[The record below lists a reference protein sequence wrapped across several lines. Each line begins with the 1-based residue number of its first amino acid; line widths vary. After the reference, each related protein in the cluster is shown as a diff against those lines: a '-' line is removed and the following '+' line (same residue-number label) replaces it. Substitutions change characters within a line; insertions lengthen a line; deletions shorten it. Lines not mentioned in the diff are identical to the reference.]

1 MTESRAP
8 KRDKH
13 PARSARILSTGLA
26 LTSTLGLSAA
36 YTLAAQAKAL
46 NNVGMSDPAAA
57 VDPALLPVGS
67 VAQTPAVAPSA
78 PAGAIPVAGQ
88 STNKVG
94 GTQQAVP
101 STAAIQTPVTAAA
114 PQGSAVVV
122 VQVPVSAAA
131 PAPVAASPSP
141 VAAAPAP
148 VAAAPAPVAAAPAPA
163 PAPVVTV
170 APKTSSSK

>member
-1 MTESRAP
+1 MSMTMTESRAP

-57 VDPALLPVGS
+57 VDPALVPAGS
-67 VAQTPAVAPSA
+67 VAQTPAVAPTT
-78 PAGAIPVAGQ
+78 PTGAAPVASQ
-88 STNKVG
+88 SSTKTG
-94 GTQQAVP
+94 GKQQNSATP
-101 STAAIQTPVTAAA
+101 TAGVQT
-114 PQGSAVVV
+114 
-122 VQVPVSAAA
+122 PVSAAA
-131 PAPVAASPSP
+131 PQPVTQTPATAAPIVIQVP
-141 VAAAPAP
+141 VAAPAP
-148 VAAAPAPVAAAPAPA
+148 VAAAPTPAPAPA

>member
-46 NNVGMSDPAAA
+46 HNVGMSDPAVA
-57 VDPALLPVGS
+57 VDPALVPVDP
-67 VAQTPAVAPSA
+67 VAQTPVVAPTT
-78 PAGAIPVAGQ
+78 PAAASPVASQ
-88 STNKVG
+88 SSTKTG
-94 GTQQAVP
+94 GKQQS
-101 STAAIQTPVTAAA
+101 STAGTIAVQT
-114 PQGSAVVV
+114 
-122 VQVPVSAAA
+122 PVSAAA
-131 PAPVAASPSP
+131 PQPVTQTPVAAAPVVIQVP

-163 PAPVVTV
+163 PAPAPVVTV

>member
-57 VDPALLPVGS
+57 VDPALVPAGS
-67 VAQTPAVAPSA
+67 VAQTPAVAPST
-78 PAGAIPVAGQ
+78 PTGATPVTGQ
-88 STNKVG
+88 SSNKVG
-94 GTQQAVP
+94 GIQQTVP
-101 STAAIQTPVTAAA
+101 GAAAAIQTPVSAAA
-114 PQGSAVVV
+114 PQDAGVVV
-122 VQVPVSAAA
+122 IQVPVSVAS
-131 PAPVAASPSP
+131 PAPVAAS
-141 VAAAPAP
+141 PAP

-163 PAPVVTV
+163 PAPAPVVTV

>member
-57 VDPALLPVGS
+57 VDPALVPAGS
-67 VAQTPAVAPSA
+67 VAQTPAFAPTV
-78 PAGAIPVAGQ
+78 PAGATPVASQ
-88 STNKVG
+88 SSAKSG
-94 GTQQAVP
+94 SKQQS
-101 STAAIQTPVTAAA
+101 STAATIAVQT
-114 PQGSAVVV
+114 
-122 VQVPVSAAA
+122 PVSAAA
-131 PAPVAASPSP
+131 PQDAAPIVIQVPVA
-141 VAAAPAP
+141 AP
-148 VAAAPAPVAAAPAPA
+148 VAAAPAPVAVAPTPAPA

>member
-57 VDPALLPVGS
+57 VDPALVPAGS

-94 GTQQAVP
+94 GALQVVP
-101 STAAIQTPVTAAA
+101 GTAAAIQTPVSAAA
-114 PQGSAVVV
+114 PQDAAVVV
-122 VQVPVSAAA
+122 IQVPVSAAS
-131 PAPVAASPSP
+131 PAPIAAAP

-163 PAPVVTV
+163 PVVTV

>member
-57 VDPALLPVGS
+57 VDPALVPAGS
-67 VAQTPAVAPSA
+67 VAQTPAVAPST
-78 PAGAIPVAGQ
+78 PTGAIPVTGQ
-88 STNKVG
+88 SSNKVG
-94 GTQQAVP
+94 GIQQVVP
-101 STAAIQTPVTAAA
+101 AASAAAQTPVPAAT
-114 PQGSAVVV
+114 PQDAGVVV
-122 VQVPVSAAA
+122 IQVPVSAAS
-131 PAPVAASPSP
+131 PAPVAASPAP

-148 VAAAPAPVAAAPAPA
+148 VAAAPVPAPAPA

>member
-57 VDPALLPVGS
+57 VDPALVPAGS
-67 VAQTPAVAPSA
+67 VAQTPAIAPTA
-78 PAGAIPVAGQ
+78 PAGASPVSGQ
-88 STNKVG
+88 SSNKAG
-94 GTQQAVP
+94 GTRQVVSSP
-101 STAAIQTPVTAAA
+101 SAATQT
-114 PQGSAVVV
+114 
-122 VQVPVSAAA
+122 PVSAAA
-131 PAPVAASPSP
+131 PQDAAVVVIQVPVSASSPAPIAA
-141 VAAAPAP
+141 AP
-148 VAAAPAPVAAAPAPA
+148 VAAAPAPVAPAPVAVAPTPAPA